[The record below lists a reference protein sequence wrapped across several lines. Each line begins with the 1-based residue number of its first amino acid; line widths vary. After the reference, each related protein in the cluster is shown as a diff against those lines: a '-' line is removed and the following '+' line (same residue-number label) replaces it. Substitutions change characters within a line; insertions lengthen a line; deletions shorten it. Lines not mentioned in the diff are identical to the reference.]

1 MIDPEEYRDLV
12 EENTMLRKELKA
24 AKEEL
29 LTAQEENSRLKEAQR
44 WPEDSEDIGPCAHWD
59 WPGG

>member
-24 AKEEL
+24 AKEENTRL
-29 LTAQEENSRLKEAQR
+29 RDRITDLIIQRLTT
-44 WPEDSEDIGPCAHWD
+44 G
-59 WPGG
+59 